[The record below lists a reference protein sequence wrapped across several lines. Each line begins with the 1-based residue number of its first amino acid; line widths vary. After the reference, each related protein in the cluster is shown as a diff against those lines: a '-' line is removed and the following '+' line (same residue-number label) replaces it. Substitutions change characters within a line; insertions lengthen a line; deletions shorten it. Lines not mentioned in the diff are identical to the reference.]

1 MIAKIFTVLL
11 FVAAISAYTNLDN
24 NAIPAYTNK
33 NEHRYKASITA
44 IGAPGLNP
52 VYRSTGCRRTDG
64 TSLAP
69 IQCVANGQVNP
80 SFKYYN
86 TYVQTFTPMAGQV
99 LISFDADDD
108 GIATTTTAGAA
119 AGPGGAT
126 IQEGSASTLFTGI
139 VVAAGS
145 GVPSTIV
152 EGTRVYVDPACASQW
167 TTASWNAKYGP
178 EKAIYM
184 NNKYVNGVDLNNADG
199 WSLYY
204 NIYNPSYYYGGSG
217 QTSAPLTNGVN
228 GGTMTNGVLNG
239 ANAGMSSTS
248 TQTLNDGAGDMAYA
262 NLPAGADAMT
272 PTENPNQQS
281 NYLLCP
287 IGTGGILGIVN
298 QNSFPNI
305 DAGHYEQPNTV
316 LRGLRNPSAYMK
328 SSI

>member
-1 MIAKIFTVLL
+1 MFAKIYTVLL

-99 LISFDADDD
+99 LIYFDSDT
-108 GIATTTTAGAA
+108 G
-119 AGPGGAT
+119 
-126 IQEGSASTLFTGI
+126 STLFTGT

-204 NIYNPSYYYGGSG
+204 GA
-217 QTSAPLTNGVN
+217 SA
-228 GGTMTNGVLNG
+228 
-239 ANAGMSSTS
+239 AMSSTS
-248 TQTLNDGAGDMAYA
+248 PQTLNGAGDKAYA

-316 LRGLRNPSAYMK
+316 LRGLRNPSAYTK
-328 SSI
+328 SS